1 MLPGHPLF
9 LPLFLLAYFACVCFD
24 IFDWASGDKGSS
36 QDGLEVWEKQL
47 FRLNALNQCDGLLSW
62 VPIKVKQCDLPGEM
76 LTSAVTLVPFW
87 ILPRSLRP
95 TRQWFERDFIRL
107 SLILISIFFLGIWY
121 LSYTRASAT
130 YLANILPGPP
140 LNVLL
145 PLSVAPNP
153 KSEVK
158 GLEAQLTC

>member
-1 MLPGHPLF
+1 
-9 LPLFLLAYFACVCFD
+9 
-24 IFDWASGDKGSS
+24 
-36 QDGLEVWEKQL
+36 
-47 FRLNALNQCDGLLSW
+47 
-62 VPIKVKQCDLPGEM
+62 M

-95 TRQWFERDFIRL
+95 TGQWFERDFIRL
-107 SLILISIFFLGIWY
+107 SLILLILISIFFLGIWY
-121 LSYTRASAT
+121 LSYRRASAT

-158 GLEAQLTC
+158 GLEAQLSLLINGAMRLFCVPPHLPFPLEPKL